1 MNAIDRTTIGTRG
14 APAAATGAAM
24 PLGWPPVGLLIAV
37 GLGLWVVSALGL
49 DPGNVLSQRLDL
61 HAFHLP
67 SARRFAE
74 APFLE
79 ALADYPAAPFPLF
92 YMLVG
97 AVLALGGGVLVV
109 QALGV
114 ALGLVLLWLVWLQ
127 ARANRGFPPA
137 AAAALAAAVLISPYF
152 RGTTVYANTDALA
165 LALVVAAYVFA
176 DRPARRGAAWPGTA
190 LAFACLA
197 VWVRQFYLFAPL
209 ALFLRDGFGAGTAR
223 FLRLAAIAAAFG
235 LPVAALVLWWGG
247 LTPPQFQQLHAA
259 TVGPTTTVP
268 VILSVVGLY
277 ALPSAFATARF
288 HRDELLVAQRRPA
301 FLACAGVLALAGL
314 AVAVTGVELEAIEG
328 GGMATLALRRLT
340 VPDAALAALLGAATF
355 GIGCYLAYLVL
366 QTPRA
371 NLVLVLVAL
380 AFVPTGVIYQRY
392 FDPLLPVVFGCLLRT
407 RESES
412 LARSG
417 WILLYPALEMVLT
430 VVGQVHYSN
439 ILAARLAAG

>member
-14 APAAATGAAM
+14 APATATGAAM
-24 PLGWPPVGLLIAV
+24 PLGWPIGLLIAV

-92 YMLVG
+92 YILVG
-97 AVLALGGGVLVV
+97 AVLALGGTVLVV

-114 ALGLVLLWLVWLQ
+114 VLGLVLLWLVWLQ

-176 DRPARRGAAWPGTA
+176 DRPARGAAWPGTA
-190 LAFACLA
+190 LALACLA

-209 ALFLRDGFGAGTAR
+209 ALFLRDGLGAGTAR
-223 FLRLAAIAAAFG
+223 FLRLSAIAAAFG

-247 LTPPQFQQLHAA
+247 LTPPQFQQLHLT
-259 TVGPTTTVP
+259 TVGPTTAVP
-268 VILSVVGLY
+268 VILSVIGLY

-288 HRDELLVAQRRPA
+288 HLREFQAALRRPA
-301 FLACAGVLALAGL
+301 FLACAAPLALAGL
-314 AVAVTGVELEAIEG
+314 AVAFTGVELDAIEG
-328 GGMATLALRRLT
+328 GGMATLALRRLP
-340 VPDAALAALLGAATF
+340 VPDAALAVLLGAATF

-366 QTPRA
+366 QAPRA

-392 FDPLLPVVFGCLLRT
+392 FDPLLPVVLGCLLRT

-412 LARSG
+412 LGRSG
-417 WILLYPALEMVLT
+417 WILLYPVLEIALT

-439 ILAARLAAG
+439 VLAARLAAG